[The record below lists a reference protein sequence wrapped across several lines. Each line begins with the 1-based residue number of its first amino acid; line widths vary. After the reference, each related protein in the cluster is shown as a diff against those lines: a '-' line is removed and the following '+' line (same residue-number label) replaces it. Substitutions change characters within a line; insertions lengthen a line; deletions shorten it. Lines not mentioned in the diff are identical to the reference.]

1 MKTQLCFSVSQP
13 LDKYRIFY
21 LYLQYFVDNF
31 LIFFVDNF
39 SLSKVLIL
47 NIMLYVC
54 NGEILIVVRFKHKFY
69 DTN

>member
-31 LIFFVDNF
+31 
-39 SLSKVLIL
+39 
-47 NIMLYVC
+47 
-54 NGEILIVVRFKHKFY
+54 
-69 DTN
+69 